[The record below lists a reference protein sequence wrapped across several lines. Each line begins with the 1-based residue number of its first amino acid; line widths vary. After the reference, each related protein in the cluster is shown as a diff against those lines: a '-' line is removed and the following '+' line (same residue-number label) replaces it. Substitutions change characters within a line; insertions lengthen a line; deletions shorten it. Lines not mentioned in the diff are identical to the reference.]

1 MSKSSGMKF
10 KVAMLRRGLL
20 HSWAQFIAVFCMAT
34 LSVLAYTGL
43 EGGWRGMQVSLQD
56 YAESSSMAKVWIQA
70 IHVEEAQLNE
80 AKKIP
85 GVDAVEK
92 RVIRSAEVA
101 SGNGDTSWLSLTST
115 ANADSWRVS
124 VPSVVDG
131 EPVTDAGEGI
141 WVSPRYRDANELVQ
155 GNQLTLTVAAPG
167 GRREVTVPIRGIVRS
182 PDQLYDVKES
192 LFLVPEPG
200 MFSYGFI
207 TPATAQKL
215 WDPSWEDAASNSILV
230 SGDDSSET
238 VDKLWD
244 CLDEQ
249 GLRIT
254 TRQTDSHISAAYDR
268 VTVIRNVSMLFSA
281 LFLLVGVLA
290 MYSSTRRLVDSEL
303 KTIATLQSMGYGRG
317 ELRLH
322 FSMFG
327 MLAGVAG
334 SVVGLAVAPLLS
346 RVVLRSQ
353 LTQFDLPHWRVAYTW
368 APLLVAVLVVVAC
381 VAGGYLASG
390 SALTRS
396 PALLM
401 RPGLVRASRAATRL
415 RRLGN
420 GHRYGIRWAI
430 RDTASNIARF
440 LMGIIGVA
448 GCLMLLFT
456 GFGLPDTMQNRAESS
471 FSADSMDYDFR
482 VDMGGLPQVTT
493 PIEGLGSNPQA
504 IMQMPVMTDP
514 SDGYDRVVTVL
525 DENDRFHLRTQDDQ
539 AVVGDGLWVT
549 SDTAE
554 RLRLDAGSPVRLRLP
569 RGLGDLDL
577 TVSGIVSAEMPQ
589 GFFMSRQGWES
600 LGMVFSPTSML
611 VGSDADVTQVLDDPR
626 VLDVVSRADQQSN
639 SLNIKESLGDIF
651 NLMRVMAILLCII
664 VLYSLGSLTFDERQ
678 RQYATLS
685 VLGMSP
691 GELRRLSSVEVVA
704 SALIGV
710 VLGIP
715 GGAWFLDLY
724 LAQFASPRLQY
735 LPYITSLSV
744 TLAVVIAVS
753 SALVTTI
760 ALGSRIAGINMVD
773 ALKEAE

>member
-1 MSKSSGMKF
+1 MRF
-10 KVAMLRRGLL
+10 KAAMLRRGLL
-20 HSWAQFIAVFCMAT
+20 SSWAQFIAVFCMAT
-34 LSVLAYTGL
+34 LSVLAYAGL

-56 YAESSSMAKVWIQA
+56 YAESSSMADMWIQA
-70 IHVEEAQLNE
+70 TSVSEAQLDE
-80 AKKIP
+80 AMSLP

-92 RVIRSAEVA
+92 RVIRSAEVV
-101 SGNGDTSWLSLTST
+101 SNRGDMSWLSLTST
-115 ANADSWRVS
+115 ADIDSWQVS
-124 VPSVVDG
+124 IPSVIDG
-131 EPVTDAGEGI
+131 EPVTDVGQGI
-141 WVSPRYRDANELVQ
+141 WVSPRYFDANDLAEADQLV
-155 GNQLTLTVAAPG
+155 LTVPVPG
-167 GRREVTVPIRGIVRS
+167 GRRELKVPVRGTVQS

-200 MFSYGFI
+200 IFSYGFI
-207 TPATAQKL
+207 TPATAQEL
-215 WDPSWEDAASNSILV
+215 WGTSWQWAASNSVLV
-230 SGDDSSET
+230 RGDDSSDT
-238 VDKLWD
+238 VDKLWE
-244 CLDEQ
+244 CFDEQ
-249 GLRIT
+249 GLRVT

-268 VTVIRNVSMLFSA
+268 VTVIRNVSMLFSV

-303 KTIATLQSMGYGRG
+303 KTIATLQSMGYGRS

-334 SVVGLAVAPLLS
+334 AIVGLALAPLLS

-353 LTQFDLPHWRVAYTW
+353 STQFDLPDWRVAYTW
-368 APLLVAVLVVVAC
+368 APLLVATLVVVAC

-415 RRLGN
+415 RRLG
-420 GHRYGIRWAI
+420 GGQRYGIRWAI
-430 RDTASNIARF
+430 RDTASNLARF
-440 LMGIIGVA
+440 SMGIIGVA

-471 FSADSMDYDFR
+471 FSAESMDYDFR
-482 VDMGGLPQVTT
+482 ADVVSVPQMAT
-493 PIEGLGSNPQA
+493 PIEGLGSKSQA
-504 IMQMPVMTDP
+504 IMQMPVMTGP
-514 SDGYDRVVTVL
+514 SDGYDRVITVL
-525 DENDRFHLRTQDDQ
+525 DENDRFHLRTRDGE
-539 AVVGDGLWVT
+539 VVAGDGLWVT

-554 RLRLDAGSPVRLRLP
+554 RLSLDTGSLVTLRLP

-577 TVSGIVSAEMPQ
+577 AISGVVSAEMPQ

-600 LGMVFSPTSML
+600 LGMTFSPTSIL
-611 VGSDADVTQVLDDPR
+611 VGSDADAARLLDDPR

-639 SLNIKESLGDIF
+639 ALNIRGSLGGIF
-651 NLMRVMAILLCII
+651 NLMRVMAIVLCII
-664 VLYSLGSLTFDERQ
+664 VLYSLGSLTFDERR

-691 GELRRLSSVEVVA
+691 GELRRLSSVEVVT

-710 VLGIP
+710 VLGVP
-715 GGAWFLDLY
+715 GGVWFLDLY
-724 LAQFASPRLQY
+724 VAQVASPRLQY
-735 LPYITSLSV
+735 LPYITGVSAA
-744 TLAVVIAVS
+744 LAVVIAVS

-760 ALGSRIAGINMVD
+760 ALGSQIAGINMVD